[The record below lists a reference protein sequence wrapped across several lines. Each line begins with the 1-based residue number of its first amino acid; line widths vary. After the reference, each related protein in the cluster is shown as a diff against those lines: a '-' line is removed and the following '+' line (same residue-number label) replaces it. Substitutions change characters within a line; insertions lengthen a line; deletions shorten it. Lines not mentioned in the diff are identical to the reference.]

1 MEEVK
6 IPNAVLVALVEN
18 TKEINEKLGPLTQ
31 DTTAEE
37 KEELQKD
44 NVIKDKNDK
53 ASLSTFEKTRYA
65 NIGKAMMAPF
75 LKSLKNLIAL
85 ERKRNEMIIEDK
97 SKTVEN
103 ETKVQYGEEGESEIS
118 LTKLLLPIILAIGIA
133 VYIFRDKVIKFFK
146 DAWDWVT
153 DKIQKAVDFFELDWL
168 VSDIKGAVNTIKTS
182 FDKYWNDIKGSVS
195 NLGTTIWN
203 YIEPTWNSFI
213 GEMKKWWESIKASWN
228 SFVKKFEE
236 LYDSFESA
244 IADIG
249 KVVSSI
255 SGFFSNTLGANLG
268 VKLANFFSSE
278 EEQPKKEE
286 KVKKVEP
293 PPNKV
298 IESKK
303 TVADQNVEILTDSL
317 KNSVASTIV
326 NDLSK
331 KIEGGMI
338 NPEEAEKYKSLLKDQ
353 VKVENGRVEVDFES
367 ARAKI
372 LEEAKKSGTNNEFIG
387 LLEKMKGEEVKSY
400 SKKTNDSLNDNGLKE
415 VQQTILESTKN
426 INETFT
432 SYDDLIYKT
441 FAETWASFI
450 NGFSLGNTYT
460 ITPFHKESFD
470 TMSNELIRLAN
481 ESVEIITKQN
491 AVLDEIKNLL
501 SQPQNLALNSSI
513 VQTVPIQS
521 KSEQTQSN
529 SVANGA
535 KKLSK
540 NLWVASSHWA

>member
-31 DTTAEE
+31 DITAEE

-97 SKTVEN
+97 SKTIEN

-133 VYIFRDKVIKFFK
+133 VYIFRDKIIKFFK
-146 DAWDWVT
+146 DAWAWVT
-153 DKIQKAVDFFELDWL
+153 DNIQKAVDFFELGWL
-168 VSDIKGAVNTIKTS
+168 VADIKGAVNTIKTS
-182 FDKYWNDIKGSVS
+182 FDEYWNDIKGSVL

-213 GEMKKWWESIKASWN
+213 KKMEEWWESIKQSWN
-228 SFVKKFEE
+228 SFVTKFEE

-244 IADIG
+244 ISDIG
-249 KVVSSI
+249 EVVSSI
-255 SGFFSNTLGANLG
+255 SDFFSNALGANLG
-268 VKLANFFSSE
+268 LKLVNFFSSE

-286 KVKKVEP
+286 KAET

-298 IESKK
+298 TESKK
-303 TVADQNVEILTDSL
+303 IVVDQNIEILTDSL
-317 KNSVASTIV
+317 KNSIASNII

-331 KIEGGMI
+331 KIEGGVI
-338 NPEEAEKYKSLLKDQ
+338 SPEEAEKYKSFLKDQ
-353 VKVENGRVEVDFES
+353 IKVDNGRIEVDFES
-367 ARAKI
+367 ARVKI
-372 LEEAKKSGTNNEFIG
+372 LEEAKKTGTNNEFIE
-387 LLEKMKGEEVKSY
+387 LLEKMKEEEVKTY

-415 VQQTILESTKN
+415 VQQIILESTKS
-426 INETFT
+426 INETFAA
-432 SYDDLIYKT
+432 YDDLIYKT

-470 TMSNELIRLAN
+470 AMSNELIRLAKD
-481 ESVEIITKQN
+481 SVEIITKQN
-491 AVLDEIKNLL
+491 AVLAEIKNLL
-501 SQPQNLALNSSI
+501 SQSQNPAPMPSV

-521 KSEQTQSN
+521 KPEQTQSN